1 MRPETDPAGY
11 LGPITEARFAEA
23 FATVALLN
31 KREAARLIGVDAG
44 TLDALTADGIIRAVP
59 RGKRRAYTERDL
71 RCFLLGEVSAAPTPE
86 RRTSRATIVL
96 KPQTFKF
103 SERIHRARI
112 GA

>member
-1 MRPETDPAGY
+1 M
-11 LGPITEARFAEA
+11 
-23 FATVALLN
+23 N

-71 RCFLLGEVSAAPTPE
+71 RCFLLGEVAATPTPQ
-86 RRTSRATIVL
+86 RSKARATIVP
-96 KPQTFKF
+96 KPQTYKF
-103 SERIHRARI
+103 SERSCRARI